1 MDKYTVPE
9 KIKFAKIRL
18 LMRQP
23 LFGAILMSYPIILRD
38 VGTMCTNFKNIY
50 VDPRCGDAL
59 PRNQFTTVILHEL
72 LHIILKHFYRFH
84 TENKSEE
91 ERKMINYAE
100 DYAVNSII
108 KDELTPDDKMLELPD
123 WVLYDEKFKGLSA
136 EKILEIL
143 KKEKKENPQKYQ
155 QRVVLAIGGEGK
167 PPGQYDNHDISSQET
182 QKQIEQTKK
191 ETGRSFKEQMDDI
204 DYKVFE
210 AAKGLIMGGKSRG
223 TIPSHMQR
231 LIDEY
236 LENLKGHVDWKRYI
250 KGRIQ
255 EIGKG
260 QYTMNR
266 VNRSYI
272 PYGFYFPGQCSTKA
286 KIAMAVD
293 TSGSVSTNAL
303 IKFIGE
309 LKYMLR
315 LIPGLEVVLF
325 GVDAE
330 IQGKARIKGMKNF
343 KDTLIKTLKGGGGT
357 SFIPVFKNLLE
368 SRDRDIKA
376 LFYFTDGE
384 GDQNQIDSTLK
395 GHGNWETFW
404 VVPLENKEAKF
415 PFGQKIVMWDKDKE
429 IQKRYG
435 DI

>member
-1 MDKYTVPE
+1 MEKYTVTQ
-9 KIKFAKIRL
+9 KITFAKCRL

-23 LFGAILMSYPIILRD
+23 LFGAILMSYPISLRD
-38 VGTMCTNFKNIY
+38 VGTMATDGKSIW
-50 VDPRCGDAL
+50 VDSKCGDSL
-59 PRNQFTTVILHEL
+59 SRNQFTTVILHEL
-72 LHIILKHFYRFH
+72 LHIVLKHFFRFRM
-84 TENKSEE
+84 EGKPQA
-91 ERKMINYAE
+91 ERELINIAE
-100 DYAVNSII
+100 DYAIDSII
-108 KDELTPDDKMLELPD
+108 KDEMTPDDKLLELPE
-123 WVLYDEKFKGLSA
+123 WMLYDEKFKGLSA

-143 KKEKKENPQKYQ
+143 KKERKDNPQKYKE
-155 QRVVLAIGGEGK
+155 RVVLAIGGNGK
-167 PPGQYDNHDISSQET
+167 PAGQYDNHDISSQET
-182 QKQIEQTKK
+182 QKQIGETKK
-191 ETGRSFKEQMDDI
+191 ETGRGLKEQMDDI

-210 AAKGLIMGGKSRG
+210 AAKGLIMGGKNRG
-223 TIPSHMQR
+223 TVPSHMQR

-266 VNRSYI
+266 INRSYM

-293 TSGSVSTNAL
+293 TSGSVSTNEL
-303 IKFIGE
+303 IKFIAE

-315 LIPGLEVVLF
+315 LIPGLEVILF
-325 GVDAE
+325 GIDAE

-343 KDTLIKTLKGGGGT
+343 KETLIKTLRGGGGT
-357 SFIPVFKNLLE
+357 SFIPVFKNLME

-384 GDQNQIDSTLK
+384 GDQEQIDSTLR